1 MYDLALISYV
11 IALWHFGSE
20 AVLYRTCGL
29 KGLAGPLIVSSALAS
44 SNLPCSVTIEGTL
57 SRREADRFVRATA
70 TSLTWMINRAFRLS
84 V

>member
-29 KGLAGPLIVSSALAS
+29 KGLAGPLIVSSMLAS
-44 SNLPCSVTIEGTL
+44 LDAPLRVHFRDVELTDSRAQQPLL
-57 SRREADRFVRATA
+57 SPG
-70 TSLTWMINRAFRLS
+70 
-84 V
+84 